1 MTTIEHV
8 TAVPQDGDEDGGFSR
23 SVWTAVG
30 VFAALLVAFWFFWPA
45 GVVLGLAAGVLVTV
59 RFGQHMHAAAQSVPT
74 ADGLTVEDDE
84 LWQEFRRLRV
94 RLGDDFA
101 DFSRAAV
108 VVTRRQ
114 SASAATLRTD
124 LGASTAQAQHLL
136 DLLEREG
143 FVSAPRGAQPR
154 QVRVAPEQAALLQE
168 MLHA

>member
-1 MTTIEHV
+1 MTTIEQRP
-8 TAVPQDGDEDGGFSR
+8 TTTQDGERDGSFSR

-30 VFAALLVAFWFFWPA
+30 VFAALVVAFWFFWPA

-59 RFGQHMHAAAQSVPT
+59 RFGQHMHAAAQAVPVSE
-74 ADGLTVEDDE
+74 GLTIEDDE

-101 DFSRAAV
+101 EFSRAAI

-114 SASAATLRTD
+114 SASLATLRTD
-124 LGASTAQAQHLL
+124 LGASTAHAQHLL
-136 DLLEREG
+136 QLLEREG
-143 FVSAPRGAQPR
+143 FVGAARGAQPR
-154 QVRVAPEQAALLQE
+154 LVRVGREQASLLQE

>member
-1 MTTIEHV
+1 MTTIEQRA
-8 TAVPQDGDEDGGFSR
+8 AVAEDRDRDGGFGR
-23 SVWTAVG
+23 SAWTAVG
-30 VFAALLVAFWFFWPA
+30 VFAALVVAFWFFWPA

-59 RFGQHMHAAAQSVPT
+59 RFGQHMHAAAQVVPV

-101 DFSRAAV
+101 EFSRAAM

-114 SASAATLRTD
+114 SASLATMRTD
-124 LGASTAQAQHLL
+124 LGASTATAQHLL
-136 DLLEREG
+136 QLLEREG
-143 FVSAPRGAQPR
+143 FVGEARGAQPR
-154 QVRVAPEQAALLQE
+154 LVRVGREQAALLQE